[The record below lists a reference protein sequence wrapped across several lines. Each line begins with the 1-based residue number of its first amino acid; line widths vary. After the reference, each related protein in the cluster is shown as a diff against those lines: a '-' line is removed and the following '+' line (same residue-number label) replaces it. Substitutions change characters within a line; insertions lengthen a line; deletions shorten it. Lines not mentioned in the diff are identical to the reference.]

1 MFRVS
6 MFHTAVML
14 GLTLIALISSS
25 RHGAVA
31 QDRVPVSEQKKQIR
45 ELNEASGE
53 TLKKSVAAKEKT
65 APAEVQT
72 KLKEI
77 RTELL
82 KPDNDK
88 LIGGKPTFV
97 VGASK
102 ALRRPL
108 NKLAGTKPPSD
119 LASRMS
125 TQVQSTKR
133 AADREV
139 ALTETLKANGFV
151 KETRSLASSPT
162 GLSSVCNPSAKSFD
176 WREHGAV
183 TAVKDQ
189 GTCGSCW
196 TFAAIAAMEGSYYV
210 RTSDTFTGSEQQM
223 LSCSRAGDCA
233 NGGWYSDAWENLQGE
248 GTATAKTYPY
258 KGEDTKCKWTTPT
271 PYHWSYWGW
280 VNENQNPSNY
290 DDPTPK
296 EMIKDALCQRGPLA
310 TTVAVTEAFS
320 AYSGG
325 VFNETTD
332 EWINHAVTIVGWDD
346 DDEAWIIKNSWGSEW
361 GEKGYMRINYA
372 SNKIGVL
379 TAWVAAR
386 KPVQLTDNCSKFDP
400 KKVRLR
406 DINGRWKFVYQG
418 RNIFDLGERQDE
430 AQRALA
436 AMRHYKVNNRCTV
449 GRLEKDGS
457 TDVAPGAFEYF
468 LAGIKTPTGAMTGE
482 TCQPFDAGR
491 LDVNRQGSKWA
502 IEDQSRT
509 LVTFDKQDDAW
520 LSYAYIRRH
529 SFTHQCKI
537 GQFFAYYRR

>member
-1 MFRVS
+1 MIAGLRWGPHVALLPGIVLALGFS
-6 MFHTAVML
+6 HAVF
-14 GLTLIALISSS
+14 
-25 RHGAVA
+25 A
-31 QDRVPVSEQKKQIR
+31 QERVPASEQKKQIR

-53 TLKKSVAAKEKT
+53 TLKTSVAKKEKSAT
-65 APAEVQT
+65 AEIQT

-82 KPDNDK
+82 KPDNSK

-97 VGASK
+97 VGTST

-108 NKLAGTKPPSD
+108 NKLAGTKPPAD
-119 LASRMS
+119 LASRIS
-125 TQVQSTKR
+125 TQVQSTQR
-133 AADREV
+133 AVVREE
-139 ALTETLKANGFV
+139 ALAAALKSNGLG
-151 KETRSLASSPT
+151 EQAHSQSSAPAARP
-162 GLSSVCNPSAKSFD
+162 SVCNPTAKSFD
-176 WREHGAV
+176 WRKHGAV
-183 TAVKDQ
+183 TPVKDQ

-196 TFAAIAAMEGSYYV
+196 TFAAIAAMEGSYAI
-210 RTSDTFTGSEQQM
+210 RTSDTFSGSEQQI
-223 LSCSRAGDCA
+223 LSCSKAGSCEQ
-233 NGGWYSDAWENLQGE
+233 GGWYSDAWENLQGE
-248 GTATAKTYPY
+248 GTATAKSYPY
-258 KGEDTKCKWTTPT
+258 KGADTKCKWTTPT
-271 PYHWSYWGW
+271 PYHWNYWGW
-280 VNENQNPSNY
+280 VDENQNPANY
-290 DDPTPK
+290 DVPTPK

-310 TTVAVTEAFS
+310 TTVAATDAFA

-325 VFNETTD
+325 VFNEKTD
-332 EWINHAVTIVGWDD
+332 LWINHAVTIVGWDD
-346 DDEAWIIKNSWGSEW
+346 DDEAWIVKNSWGTEW
-361 GEKGYMRINYA
+361 GEKGYIRINYN

-430 AQRALA
+430 AQNALA
-436 AMRHYKVNNRCTV
+436 AMRFYKVNNRCSV
-449 GRLEKDGS
+449 GRVANVGA
-457 TDVAPGAFEYF
+457 TDVPQGAFEYF
-468 LAGIKTPTGAMTGE
+468 LAGSTTPQGAMPGE
-482 TCQPFDAGR
+482 SCQPFDTGK
-491 LDVNRQGSKWA
+491 LDVNRQGNRWA
-502 IEDQSRT
+502 IEDQSHT